1 MTHGMQGT
9 GLSLGT
15 CTGWQHVA
23 GLSWAWPPGAGL
35 TVGAQGTLLPG
46 AQLPA
51 PMISTFYP
59 GLQTQNFIGCV
70 SSVLR

>member
-23 GLSWAWPPGAGL
+23 GLSWAWLRELGSQWVLRAHCFLGL
-35 TVGAQGTLLPG
+35 SSLLP
-46 AQLPA
+46 
-51 PMISTFYP
+51 
-59 GLQTQNFIGCV
+59 
-70 SSVLR
+70 